1 MPKEPKSEPLFCC
14 GELHKSANYHKR
26 TVHQKYT
33 KIYFKHHPDA
43 SFLLKRNPKTCLFHC
58 PECDKG
64 WAMATP
70 VRNHIFQRCE
80 GYVTYRSPISGTT
93 NNPLEDDDRAAQVK
107 DEEVDSAPV
116 MDGKAEEAAEVTP
129 DRKGA

>member
-1 MPKEPKSEPLFCC
+1 MHFSALDISSSRVVGRPKEPKSEPLFCC

-58 PECDKG
+58 PQCDKG

-70 VRNHIFQRCE
+70 VRVSICA
-80 GYVTYRSPISGTT
+80 RSFVG
-93 NNPLEDDDRAAQVK
+93 
-107 DEEVDSAPV
+107 
-116 MDGKAEEAAEVTP
+116 
-129 DRKGA
+129 